1 MENTYDSVQ
10 NYYGKVLASSK
21 DLKTSACTAAGRPHP
36 LVRELIRKVP
46 SEINDRFY
54 GCGAPI
60 PLGIDGLRV
69 LDLGSGTGRD
79 CYVAAAMVGE
89 KGFVTGIDMTD
100 EQLEVANKHVEPFC
114 KEQGFAKPNMKYV
127 KGYIEYLDQ
136 AGIEDES
143 QDMVISNCV
152 INLSPDKPRVLAEAY
167 RVLAPG
173 GELYFSDVY
182 CDRRLP
188 ADVQKNEVLW
198 GECISGAMYISDF
211 EREARKVGF
220 IDPRILTS
228 APIQIHDPELQLLLG
243 EAKFFSITYRSGP
256 WPSPKRRWREV
267 FLGVRGTLVCLP
279 LCADP
284 LPSRLFKLPG
294 LIETLCED
302 YGQYAVYKGTI
313 KGSESAY
320 QLDDHHR
327 FVKGKP
333 LLVCGNSGAM
343 VGENGV
349 SWLSKHFEVV
359 GDRSVH
365 YGLFDGCGALPVK
378 DTGAA
383 VSCAPS
389 GGCC

>member
-243 EAKFFSITYRSGP
+243 EAKFFSITYR
-256 WPSPKRRWREV
+256 
-267 FLGVRGTLVCLP
+267 
-279 LCADP
+279 
-284 LPSRLFKLPG
+284 LFKLPG